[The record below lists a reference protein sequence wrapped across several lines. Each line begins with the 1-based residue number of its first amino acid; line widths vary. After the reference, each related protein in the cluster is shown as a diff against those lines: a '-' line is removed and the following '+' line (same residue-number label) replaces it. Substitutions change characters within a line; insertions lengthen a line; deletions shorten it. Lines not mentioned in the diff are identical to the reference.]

1 MVNIFPNVIIVQ
13 SYYCKFV
20 GKFMPCKDTTALMSV
35 RVDHNDYLINYDYT
49 KMTCAKEVGGG
60 QSFHQYCEGKLIS
73 QILRMEFFQIL
84 KDLALEDEDT
94 ELQFLVYLEWS
105 ALRSALLQYLG
116 EDEDVDTEQFQ
127 VASVQYDDQKVQINQ
142 IVRPL
147 ANKPKIQSCFQRSLK
162 ASD

>member
-1 MVNIFPNVIIVQ
+1 
-13 SYYCKFV
+13 
-20 GKFMPCKDTTALMSV
+20 MPCKDTTALMSV

-116 EDEDVDTEQFQ
+116 EDGDVDTEHFE

>member
-1 MVNIFPNVIIVQ
+1 
-13 SYYCKFV
+13 
-20 GKFMPCKDTTALMSV
+20 MPCKDTTALMSV

-60 QSFHQYCEGKLIS
+60 QSFHQYCEGKAIN

-116 EDEDVDTEQFQ
+116 EDEDVDTEQFE

>member
-1 MVNIFPNVIIVQ
+1 
-13 SYYCKFV
+13 
-20 GKFMPCKDTTALMSV
+20 MPCKDTTALMSV

-116 EDEDVDTEQFQ
+116 EDEDVDTEQFE

>member
-1 MVNIFPNVIIVQ
+1 
-13 SYYCKFV
+13 
-20 GKFMPCKDTTALMSV
+20 MPCKDTTSLMSV
-35 RVDHNDYLINYDYT
+35 RVDHNDYLIDYDYA

-60 QSFHQYCEGKLIS
+60 QSFHKYCEGKSIS

-84 KDLALEDEDT
+84 KDLALENEDT

-105 ALRSALLQYLG
+105 ALRSALIQYLG
-116 EDEDVDTEQFQ
+116 EDEDVDTKHFE

-142 IVRPL
+142 IIHPL
-147 ANKPKIQSCFQRSLK
+147 ANTPKIQSCFQRSLK